1 MPAINGAQIN
11 PTSRQLLFAS
21 VSILLLGF
29 FARLHNLG
37 GDSFW
42 FDEILTVKTALG
54 GPSAFLEVRDHPPL
68 MYALT
73 SMAIRALGE
82 TEFSVRMPALVAGML
97 ALPLTI
103 LLGKLLRQRVAGL
116 WAALLLAVSL
126 VHIRSSQEARHYA
139 LLLTISLATFILLY
153 RAVKRPRWSLWI
165 AFALLTALNLYNHY
179 GALIVLISQALLI
192 LGWLVSRMRSKGI
205 SGSWQYWRYPAA
217 SGFLALLLYLP
228 WLPHLRTVT
237 KRNLGSDIVTGTG
250 GTTSLAEWLR
260 VLFNRF
266 GMYHGWIP
274 YLLLLLALIGITV
287 LVWRRRWPILV
298 LMASAIVLPLLL
310 IQLFQV
316 SRGAFAR
323 YVLYMLPFYL
333 LAAGRGQSALI
344 EKAVGKK
351 FGLRAHVSASV
362 LLAALITLVA
372 WPGIVADYDR
382 IQEDWRG
389 ILRYLEETAADGDV
403 LVGASMNFRNQF
415 NLVAS
420 SLPYYLDLTE
430 DDYVWLPAGQFDLD
444 QASELASYQGA
455 AWLVA
460 FDWNQ
465 PSILLDSDLDV
476 KPFQTALF
484 VGREPVESGNSL
496 DNTIALFSELIGVT
510 KDPAQTCM
518 LMEDRAVLLTAKG
531 KSDLALAELDMVE
544 ADCPDLVDRSRFI
557 DARIR
562 ALQDQLDVTLA
573 AGRLPE
579 AEQIAVRLLEYL
591 PDNVQALDAVTE
603 IDLLQLLDSSKAV
616 IDELDSPE
624 PVRVMQFTMPREG
637 DPRDVILVH
646 PPASVTYRL
655 TLPEGHP
662 VLHTRLALAPE
673 SWYWGGD
680 GVTFMVYLR
689 SAGGAQVELLRR
701 HIANDE
707 PSHVWHI
714 VDIPLHEYAG
724 QEVFLT
730 FATQAGPAGD
740 ATGDWAGWETP
751 RILRKFPQSWLP
763 G

>member
-1 MPAINGAQIN
+1 
-11 PTSRQLLFAS
+11 
-21 VSILLLGF
+21 
-29 FARLHNLG
+29 
-37 GDSFW
+37 
-42 FDEILTVKTALG
+42 
-54 GPSAFLEVRDHPPL
+54 
-68 MYALT
+68 
-73 SMAIRALGE
+73 
-82 TEFSVRMPALVAGML
+82 
-97 ALPLTI
+97 
-103 LLGKLLRQRVAGL
+103 
-116 WAALLLAVSL
+116 
-126 VHIRSSQEARHYA
+126 
-139 LLLTISLATFILLY
+139 
-153 RAVKRPRWSLWI
+153 
-165 AFALLTALNLYNHY
+165 
-179 GALIVLISQALLI
+179 
-192 LGWLVSRMRSKGI
+192 
-205 SGSWQYWRYPAA
+205 
-217 SGFLALLLYLP
+217 
-228 WLPHLRTVT
+228 
-237 KRNLGSDIVTGTG
+237 
-250 GTTSLAEWLR
+250 
-260 VLFNRF
+260 
-266 GMYHGWIP
+266 
-274 YLLLLLALIGITV
+274 
-287 LVWRRRWPILV
+287 
-298 LMASAIVLPLLL
+298 
-310 IQLFQV
+310 
-316 SRGAFAR
+316 
-323 YVLYMLPFYL
+323 
-333 LAAGRGQSALI
+333 
-344 EKAVGKK
+344 
-351 FGLRAHVSASV
+351 
-362 LLAALITLVA
+362 
-372 WPGIVADYDR
+372 
-382 IQEDWRG
+382 
-389 ILRYLEETAADGDV
+389 
-403 LVGASMNFRNQF
+403 
-415 NLVAS
+415 
-420 SLPYYLDLTE
+420 
-430 DDYVWLPAGQFDLD
+430 
-444 QASELASYQGA
+444 
-455 AWLVA
+455 
-460 FDWNQ
+460 
-465 PSILLDSDLDV
+465 
-476 KPFQTALF
+476 
-484 VGREPVESGNSL
+484 
-496 DNTIALFSELIGVT
+496 
-510 KDPAQTCM
+510 
-518 LMEDRAVLLTAKG
+518 
-531 KSDLALAELDMVE
+531 MVE